1 MIRKEIFPKNA
12 IKKKKN
18 DKKISKDVNKIDI
31 KLYDFDAQN

>member
-1 MIRKEIFPKNA
+1 MNNDIFG
-12 IKKKKN
+12 KKKN